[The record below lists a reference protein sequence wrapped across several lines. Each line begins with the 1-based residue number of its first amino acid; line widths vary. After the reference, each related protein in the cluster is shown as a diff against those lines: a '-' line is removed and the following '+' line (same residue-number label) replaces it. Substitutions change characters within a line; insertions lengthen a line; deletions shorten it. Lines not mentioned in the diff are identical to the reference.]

1 MMIVSEIWQIII
13 SFCSLD
19 VKSFGSVCNDSLKIT
34 QHDQRFVSRIKL
46 VSSVID
52 FDDLYNFLNRQ
63 F

>member
-1 MMIVSEIWQIII
+1 MIVSEIWQIII

-19 VKSFGSVCNDSLKIT
+19 VISFGSVCNDSLKIT
-34 QHDQRFVSRIKL
+34 QRDKRFVSRIKL

-52 FDDLYNFLNRQ
+52 FDDLFSFLNHQ